1 MLTLGITG
9 AFHEPAA
16 ALVQDRHIVAAL
28 EEASASR
35 GGRGDA
41 ILREPGP
48 PWPAASV
55 SWCLAYHGIS
65 LSDVDHTAYPWDPA
79 LMETSTILSAQAR
92 AHLPDKAAW
101 WGALPLGAIA
111 WVPRLVGTQ
120 TAAVRLCADT
130 RPRSAWHAVGHQEA
144 HAAAAFLTS
153 PFDNAAILC
162 VNARGERASTTYGVG
177 RGFPIE
183 TLRPIDAGHSLGL
196 LYEPVTRH
204 LGFGPGLG
212 EDKVSALAAS
222 GRPRFREAFRE
233 IVMRAPTGGQYTVLA
248 DDLSLHLGPS
258 RAPATPLEAPHDD
271 IASSL
276 QECLN
281 ETVVGLA
288 TWLKK
293 ATGAQYVTAGGGVFP
308 NTLLNSAL
316 QHAGLFEGLWISPPA
331 GACCTAV
338 GGALPVYHRQR
349 GPSARVT
356 LQHTWWGPGFTAETI
371 EALLVRARPAY
382 RRPPAIAVAVAARL
396 ASGKTVGWF
405 QGAMEFPREA
415 LGSRVV
421 LAAATILSMAEGLND
436 LTAHEAFEQVACA
449 VVATAVGDWFE
460 DARAAAFRSFVARVH
475 SDKRPRIPAATHVD
489 GTARVQTVERRIQPL
504 FYDLIEAFGALT
516 GVPIPLSADFPTR
529 GRPRGCWPQD
539 PIEAY
544 ARSPLDA
551 LALGAFLLEK
561 NRSRGKTG
569 QFAEIDILPGLK
581 AGDSYRAQG
590 WHGAAPE
597 PLRWVPGPSA

>member
-16 ALVQDRHIVAAL
+16 VLVEDGHIVAAL

-35 GGRGDA
+35 GARGDA

-48 PWPAASV
+48 AWPAASV

-65 LSDVDHTAYPWDPA
+65 LSEVDHIAYAWDPA
-79 LMETSTILSAQAR
+79 LMETSTIPSEQAR
-92 AHLPDKAAW
+92 AHVPDKEAW
-101 WGALPLGAIA
+101 WAALPLGAIA
-111 WVPRLVGTQ
+111 WVRRLVGTQ
-120 TAAVRLCADT
+120 TAGVRLCADT
-130 RPRSAWHAVGHQEA
+130 RPRPAWHAVAHQEA

-177 RGFPIE
+177 RGFAIE
-183 TLRPIDAGHSLGL
+183 TLGAIDAAHSLGL
-196 LYEPVTRH
+196 LYERVTRH
-204 LGFGPGLG
+204 LGFAPGLG

-258 RAPATPLEAPHDD
+258 RAPGTPLEARHED
-271 IASSL
+271 IACSL

-293 ATGAQYVTAGGGVFP
+293 ETGAQYLTAGGGVFR

-316 QHAGLFEGLWISPPA
+316 QDAGLFEGLWISPVA
-331 GACCTAV
+331 GACGTAV
-338 GGALPVYHRQR
+338 GAALWVDHRQR

-356 LQHTWWGPGFTAETI
+356 LQHTCWGPRFTAEKI
-371 EALLVRARPAY
+371 EALLVRARLAY
-382 RRPPAIAVAVAARL
+382 GRPPAIAVAVAARL

-405 QGAMEFPREA
+405 QGAMEFGREA
-415 LGSRVV
+415 LGSRLV
-421 LAAATILSMAEGLND
+421 LAAPTIPSMAEGLND
-436 LTAHEAFEQVACA
+436 LTGHEAFEPVACA

-460 DARAAAFRSFVARVH
+460 DARAAPFRSFVARVH

-489 GTARVQTVERRIQPL
+489 GTARVQTVERSIQPL
-504 FYDLIEAFGALT
+504 FYDVIEAFGALT
-516 GVPIPLSADFPTR
+516 GVPILLSADFATR
-529 GRPRGCWPQD
+529 GRPRACWPED
-539 PIEAY
+539 AIEAY
-544 ARSPLDA
+544 ASSPLDA
-551 LALGAFLLEK
+551 LALGPFLLEK
-561 NRSRGKTG
+561 NR
-569 QFAEIDILPGLK
+569 
-581 AGDSYRAQG
+581 
-590 WHGAAPE
+590 
-597 PLRWVPGPSA
+597 